1 MIGAIATVLTALF
14 QLIGSFRAAAN
25 DRRASRRGGVR
36 SLLWT
41 IAMIVAAG
49 VGGFAYAE
57 FRSQESRDETR
68 ALRTELQAQMQALQA
83 STARLEQMRFAAAET
98 PASSTASSSAA
109 MVSLPACR
117 GAQVGFATERA
128 ACSEQDAL
136 QVSVCAPVPASAQ
149 VTGVELFSR
158 NEDAQAPGT
167 DVRGSAGQD
176 VGRGRF
182 ADAHVERSDAEHGK
196 LVCQA
201 FSHWNDKPR
210 TVRMVVRYAAG
221 PRTPG

>member
-1 MIGAIATVLTALF
+1 MIGAAATVLTALF

-25 DRRASRRGGVR
+25 DRRASKRGGLR

-68 ALRTELQAQMQALQA
+68 AMRTELQAQMQALQA
-83 STARLEQMRFAAAET
+83 STARLEQMRFAAAEV
-98 PASSTASSSAA
+98 PATNAPSTSAA
-109 MVSLPACR
+109 TVTLPACR

-136 QVSVCAPVPASAQ
+136 QVSVCAPVPANAQ
-149 VTGVELFSR
+149 VMGVELFSR
-158 NEDAQAPGT
+158 NEDAPTSGP
-167 DVRGSAGQD
+167 DVRSSAGQD

-182 ADAHVERSDAEHGK
+182 GDAHVERTDGEHGR

-201 FSHWNDKPR
+201 FSHWSDKPR
-210 TVRMVVRYAAG
+210 TVRLVVRYAAG
-221 PRTPG
+221 ARTPG